1 MDRLIIKDEIRSRL
15 YESIETSAK
24 LAHGKVVIDV
34 VGKEEIVMSEKYA
47 CPDCDFSLPELEPRM
62 FSFNAPYGACEE
74 CKGLGI
80 KYKLDVDLVIPNRDL
95 SLNQGA
101 IATLN
106 VSDKTNLYYTNL
118 ETTCRYYGIDMDVPV
133 KELSKKEMDIILY
146 GSKEK
151 IEFHYVAKN
160 GNTRRVTDYFEG
172 IITNLER
179 RYVETKSGW
188 IRDWIEQYMTELPC
202 PKCHGAQIGRASCRE
217 RV

>member
-1 MDRLIIKDEIRSRL
+1 
-15 YESIETSAK
+15 
-24 LAHGKVVIDV
+24 
-34 VGKEEIVMSEKYA
+34 
-47 CPDCDFSLPELEPRM
+47 M

-151 IEFHYVAKN
+151 IEY
-160 GNTRRVTDYFEG
+160 
-172 IITNLER
+172 
-179 RYVETKSGW
+179 
-188 IRDWIEQYMTELPC
+188 
-202 PKCHGAQIGRASCRE
+202 
-217 RV
+217 